1 MAHHGKEGVI
11 KTGSNVTG
19 NVTGFTLETSGDVV
33 ENTSLGNA
41 AKTFTAGRTSFSGS
55 IDMNWDEGDTSQEEM
70 DCGSSLTFTLLPEGN
85 SSGDISFS
93 GSGIVTGMSV
103 GVTLDGVTTRTVTF
117 QGTGALTQGTV

>member
-19 NVTGFTLETSGDVV
+19 NVTGYTLETSADVV
-33 ENTSLGNA
+33 ENTALGNA